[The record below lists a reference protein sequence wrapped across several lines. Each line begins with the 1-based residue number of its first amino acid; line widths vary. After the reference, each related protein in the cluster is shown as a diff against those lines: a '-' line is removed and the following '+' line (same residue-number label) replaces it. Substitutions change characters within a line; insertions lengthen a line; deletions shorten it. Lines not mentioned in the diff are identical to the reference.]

1 MGVGEFCAVLD
12 RDDQVGTDEVG
23 QLGSECVDRPL
34 ELVDGAAPVYDPI
47 VTGDA
52 GEDLYG
58 CLVKDLSES
67 LVRISRCRR

>member
-1 MGVGEFCAVLD
+1 M
-12 RDDQVGTDEVG
+12 GTDEVG

-34 ELVDGAAPVYDPI
+34 ELVNGAARVYDPI

-58 CLVKDLSES
+58 CLVKDFKTSPW
-67 LVRISRCRR
+67 